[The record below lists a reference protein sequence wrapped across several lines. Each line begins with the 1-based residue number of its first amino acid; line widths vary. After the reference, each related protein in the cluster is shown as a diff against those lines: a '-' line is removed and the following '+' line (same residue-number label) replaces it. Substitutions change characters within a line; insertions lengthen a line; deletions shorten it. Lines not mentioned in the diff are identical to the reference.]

1 MTSHALSVQLLSLL
15 AFGALALAMDRHQ
28 EDIFGRALA
37 RGRTQA
43 LRIAGW
49 LALGATLALAVR
61 EQGWSLGLIAWTGHI
76 SASAGLVFVG
86 LLVMGRRRARKG
98 RKILRAR

>member
-1 MTSHALSVQLLSLL
+1 MNHLGVQLLSML

-43 LRIAGW
+43 LRTAGW
-49 LALGATLALAVR
+49 LVLGATLALAVR
-61 EQGWSLGLIAWTGHI
+61 EQGWSLGLITWTGHI
-76 SASAGLVFVG
+76 SASAGIVFVG
-86 LLVMGRRRARKG
+86 LVAIGRRRAGKS
-98 RKILRAR
+98 